1 MITRLLLLAA
11 SAVPAFAAEASP
23 RKILFFTKSSGYE
36 HEVISYKKG
45 MPSFAEKQL
54 FELGK
59 AQNWTFTFSKDGSK
73 FSPEYLAQFDTV
85 MFYTTGDLCSGDPT
99 RTRRCLS
106 PASRRCLI
114 S

>member
-11 SAVPAFAAEASP
+11 LAVPAFAAEAPP

-54 FELGK
+54 LELGK
-59 AQNWTFTFSKDGSK
+59 AQNWTFT
-73 FSPEYLAQFDTV
+73 SPRMA
-85 MFYTTGDLCSGDPT
+85 
-99 RTRRCLS
+99 LS
-106 PASRRCLI
+106 SRRSTSPSLI
-114 S
+114 P